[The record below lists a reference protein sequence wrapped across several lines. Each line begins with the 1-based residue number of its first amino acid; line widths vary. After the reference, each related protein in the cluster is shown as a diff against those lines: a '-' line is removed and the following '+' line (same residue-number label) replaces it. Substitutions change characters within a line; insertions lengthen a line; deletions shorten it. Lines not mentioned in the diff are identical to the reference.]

1 MVENDYVKDLT
12 KINRDLKKIILIDN
26 NSHNFLM

>member
-1 MVENDYVKDLT
+1 MIENDYVKYLT

>member
-1 MVENDYVKDLT
+1 MIENDYVKDLT